1 MDQSQFRTHFGRRDL
16 QQINLK
22 HVPYVY
28 VYAYLNP
35 IPLIINEL
43 VRTRRKSRDLDG
55 TGSAY
60 LGNGSVS
67 QILLLQ
73 LHS

>member
-22 HVPYVY
+22 HVLYVY
-28 VYAYLNP
+28 VYLNP

-67 QILLLQ
+67 QILFLQ

>member
-28 VYAYLNP
+28 VYLNP